1 MTNPSK
7 PTIVPPRRVRLS
19 KRHLPG
25 LVTVLT
31 LTAVAAMPLSSASGA
46 ARKTVKTK
54 TVKAK
59 TVKAKPKT
67 TLAVPADFDVRFAQD
82 AQAVTAGDTATYT
95 LDVLPSKTFQGAV
108 VFDFANLTDRFT
120 GRVTAQTPTRLRL
133 DITVPPFANT
143 NSGVFILRG
152 RSGNVTKEAL
162 FRLNVTA
169 RPQPTTTTAAPSAS
183 STVAPQFTLAA
194 TDTTRTVAPGSAAQ
208 YPVAVNRLAGFAGTV
223 DLRVDGLPTGVNA
236 TFAPNPTDGA
246 TTLTVTPSATTPS
259 GSYLLSVVGSAG
271 STTRAVAVQLVLRR
285 VGDFSLGLAPTS
297 VTIPA
302 GNDAVAAVNVVPL
315 AGSTSPF
322 APDVTFTATG
332 LPLTAGVLFD
342 PNPSNGLTTMR
353 VQTTPATATGT
364 YKVTL
369 TGASGSFAHSVVL
382 TVVVDK
388 GTVGGFAI
396 SATPT
401 SATATPGKSASYA
414 IAITPSGGFSSTI
427 NFAVRN
433 LPPFT
438 SATVVQQSATQATL
452 TVTTSATTPAGSF
465 PLQIT
470 GTAGSLSATV
480 QVDLVVA

>member
-1 MTNPSK
+1 MTNPR
-7 PTIVPPRRVRLS
+7 PTTSPSRHSRRLRRTRS
-19 KRHLPG
+19 G
-25 LVTVLT
+25 LVAVLT
-31 LTAVAAMPLSSASGA
+31 LAAVAALPMYDASAAS
-46 ARKTVKTK
+46 RKPRTVKTK
-54 TVKAK
+54 
-59 TVKAKPKT
+59 PKS
-67 TLAVPADFDVRFAQD
+67 TLAVPADFDVRFVQD

-143 NSGVFILRG
+143 NSGVFVLRG
-152 RSGNVTKEAL
+152 RSGTITKEAL

-183 STVAPQFTLAA
+183 STVAPQFTLTA
-194 TDTTRTVAPGSAAQ
+194 TDTTRTVAPGAAAR
-208 YPVAVNRLAGFAGTV
+208 YAIAVNRSGGFAGTV

-246 TTLTVTPSATTPS
+246 TMLTVTPSATTPS

-285 VGDFSLGLAPTS
+285 VGDFSIGLAPTS

-315 AGSTSPF
+315 AGSTSAF
-322 APDVTFTATG
+322 APDVMFTATG
-332 LPLTAGVLFD
+332 LPSTAGVLFD

-353 VQTTPATATGT
+353 VQTTPTTATAT

-369 TGASGSFAHSVVL
+369 TGTSGTFTHSVVL

-388 GTVGGFAI
+388 GTVGGFGI
-396 SATPT
+396 SATPP
-401 SATATPGKSASYA
+401 SANAAPGKSATYA
-414 IAITPSGGFSSTI
+414 IAITPSGGFNSTI
-427 NFAVRN
+427 TFAVRN

-438 SATVVQQSATQATL
+438 TATVVQQNATQATV

-480 QVDLVVA
+480 QVDLIVA